1 MNREVKVEFK
11 LYESVLYNPYIVK
24 WLLGPG
30 CCDKVELISDDRWW
44 IKITVILRL
53 WPSKA
58 AFFWG
63 GGGGAAGWGAKGRAW
78 SARHARGRTFSFP
91 SSCASR
97 SRTKTLLRA
106 PNNACLLFKRYILNG
121 SLDRNGFSSD
131 INKWNEFSLAA
142 ALNYRDL
149 LLCCYLGRRTMRI
162 QRRCLTIESSV
173 IAPIW
178 RLLDARGIFPYK
190 SGMRVL
196 VE

>member
-1 MNREVKVEFK
+1 MAFK
-11 LYESVLYNPYIVK
+11 SRV
-24 WLLGPG
+24 
-30 CCDKVELISDDRWW
+30 
-44 IKITVILRL
+44 
-53 WPSKA
+53 
-58 AFFWG
+58 FFG
-63 GGGGAAGWGAKGRAW
+63 GGGGRRGGVLRGVRE
-78 SARHARGRTFSFP
+78 ARDTREEGLFSFP